1 MVNNFE
7 RCVLKVKSKQSKS
20 CKSKNWKGKDC
31 VNPWAV
37 CHVSVDGTNTEQ
49 MIRGGWYQ
57 IRSIDGELR
66 TSEIHYGVF
75 SERLSE
81 DIYAFT
87 NLLAEYNTPNGR
99 NQRRIDYKTFNS
111 NLYYFYLLSLDD
123 GGKSKRKSKSRKS
136 KRKSK
141 SRKSKRKSKSRK
153 SKRKSVRK
161 SKRKSVRKSR
171 KSKSSS
177 KSSGRCEKS
186 YLKKYITRPGPPYPA
201 QNCKYSIRTGNDGN
215 IYRSIPNKN
224 GVFSWKKV

>member
-141 SRKSKRKSKSRK
+141 SRKSKRKS
-153 SKRKSVRK
+153 VRK

-186 YLKKYITRPGPPYPA
+186 YLKKYITRPGPSYPA

>member
-141 SRKSKRKSKSRK
+141 SRKSKRKS
-153 SKRKSVRK
+153 VRK